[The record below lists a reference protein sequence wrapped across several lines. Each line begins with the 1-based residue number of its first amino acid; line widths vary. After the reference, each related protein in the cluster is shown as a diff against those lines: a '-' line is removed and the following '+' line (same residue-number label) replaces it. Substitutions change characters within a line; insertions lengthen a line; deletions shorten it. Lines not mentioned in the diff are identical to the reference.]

1 MIELFKQCLLLHLL
15 KLLLVKVKQKVYL
28 ETILHLLKIK
38 YISSY
43 QGFKDV
49 QYVDLFTT
57 CVTKNYNLKSVKIFF
72 SNHLSR
78 F

>member
-43 QGFKDV
+43 QGFTEL
-49 QYVDLFTT
+49 QCVDLQLDLQRITT
-57 CVTKNYNLKSVKIFF
+57 C
-72 SNHLSR
+72 
-78 F
+78 